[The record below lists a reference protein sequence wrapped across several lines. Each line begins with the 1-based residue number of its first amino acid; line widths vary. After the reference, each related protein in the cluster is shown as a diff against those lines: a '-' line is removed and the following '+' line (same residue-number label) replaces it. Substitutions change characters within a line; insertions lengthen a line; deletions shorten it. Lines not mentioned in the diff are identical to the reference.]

1 MPIRPVRRV
10 LTAVVGIALAHA
22 PALDAQAPITLEEAI
37 ALARERGPQARAA
50 VAARDA
56 ARYRH
61 RAFASGLLPQL
72 SLAGTVPAYDRAIV
86 KAPQPDGS
94 TLFRPKQQTNA
105 DLSLRLSQRLPVT
118 GGELFASSSLERLS
132 VVGEDTIKKKWSSA
146 PGSGGIR

>member
-22 PALDAQAPITLEEAI
+22 RALDAQAPITLEEAI

-61 RAFASGLLPQL
+61 RAFASALLPQL
-72 SLAGTVPAYDRAIV
+72 SLAGIVPAYDRAIV
-86 KAPQPDGS
+86 EAPQPDGS
-94 TLFRPKQQTNA
+94 TLFRPRQQTYA
-105 DLSLRLSQRLPVT
+105 SLGLLLSQRLPVT
-118 GGELFASSSLERLS
+118 GGDLFVSSSLARLS
-132 VVGEDTIKKKWSSA
+132 VVGQGTIETWSST
-146 PGSGGIR
+146 PLSVG